1 MTQVTTDEIGIL
13 PLGGHNHGASTMWM
27 TVPKKDASDPRPDS
41 HVPIFQFFA
50 EGNGG
55 EFR

>member
-1 MTQVTTDEIGIL
+1 MTQVTTDDIGIL

-27 TVPKKDASDPRPDS
+27 TVPKKDTIDPRPES
-41 HVPIFQFFA
+41 HVPISQFFS

>member
-1 MTQVTTDEIGIL
+1 MTQVTTDEVGIL

-27 TVPKKDASDPRPDS
+27 TVPKKDTNDPRPES
-41 HVPIFQFFA
+41 HVPISQFFS